1 MESVEKEFK
10 EFLETKISA
19 EALER
24 NQKMSK
30 LRLKVLIIEFIIMS
44 MGFTLLIVY
53 TSWQVALAIF
63 LIKWANNMAMI
74 REVNRK
80 NKNSLIN
87 IWKDY

>member
-30 LRLKVLIIEFIIMS
+30 LRLKVLIIDFIIMS
-44 MGFTLLIVY
+44 MGFTLLIAY

-63 LIKWANNMAMI
+63 LIKWANNMAMA
-74 REVNRK
+74 REVHRK
-80 NKNSLIN
+80 NKNNLIK